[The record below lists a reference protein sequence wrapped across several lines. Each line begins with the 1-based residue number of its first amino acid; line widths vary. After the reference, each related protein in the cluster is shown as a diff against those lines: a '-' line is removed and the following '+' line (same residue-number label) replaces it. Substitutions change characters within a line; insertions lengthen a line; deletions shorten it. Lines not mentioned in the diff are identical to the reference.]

1 MIVIISYLF
10 LGSIVGVL
18 AGLLG
23 IGGGLVI
30 VPVLTFMFTS
40 QGIPHEHI
48 LHLALG
54 TSLATIVFTSFSS
67 IRSHHKRGAVIWPIV
82 IKITP
87 GIIFGT
93 FTGAWVAAHLSTN
106 FLKIFFTFFL
116 FYVGIQMLMGIKP
129 KPSREVPGSAG
140 ILGAGTVIG
149 IFSSLVG
156 IGGGTLSVTFLTW
169 CNITMHK
176 AIGTSAAIGFP
187 IAVTGAAGY
196 ALNGFSVTGLP
207 DDAFGYINLTALA
220 AIASASIL
228 TAPLGARMAHSLP
241 VDKLKKIF
249 ASLLILLAF
258 RMGWS
263 LF

>member
-1 MIVIISYLF
+1 MIILSYII
-10 LGSIVGVL
+10 LGSVVGIL

-30 VPVLTFMFTS
+30 VPVLTFMFAA

-54 TSLATIVFTSFSS
+54 TSLASIVFTSFSS
-67 IRSHHKRGAVIWPIV
+67 IRSHHNRGAVIWPIV
-82 IKITP
+82 VKITP
-87 GIIFGT
+87 GIILGT
-93 FTGAWVAAHLSTN
+93 FAGAWIAAHLSTN
-106 FLKIFFTFFL
+106 FLKVFFTLFL
-116 FYVGIQMLMGIKP
+116 FYVGIQMLLGIKP
-129 KPSREVPGSAG
+129 KPSRDVPGTTGVSFAG
-140 ILGAGTVIG
+140 AVIG
-149 IFSSLVG
+149 IFSSFVG

-169 CNITMHK
+169 CNVTMHK

-196 ALNGFSVTGLP
+196 ALNGFPVTGLP
-207 DDAFGYINLTALA
+207 AGTFGYIHLTALA
-220 AIASASIL
+220 GIASASIL
-228 TAPLGARMAHSLP
+228 TAPLGAKLAHGLP

-249 ASLLILLAF
+249 ASLLLVLAI
-258 RMGWS
+258 RMAWS